1 MKNMEQGE
9 TATQE
14 QTAGET
20 QSQEKK
26 YTDDDLDRI
35 IGKRLAREREKI
47 AKTQKEQES
56 DLDKRERKLNK
67 REMKAD
73 AIDILSEKGLPRS
86 LADLLDYESKESC
99 EASISKVEG
108 IIEELHDLWEIDRST
123 GRVPKKY
130 GGSENVNV
138 IERAFRPQE

>member
-1 MKNMEQGE
+1 MENMEQGK

-14 QTAGET
+14 ETAGEVEG
-20 QSQEKK
+20 QKKK

-47 AKTQKEQES
+47 AKSQKEQES
-56 DLDKRERKLNK
+56 DLDKRERELNK

-73 AIDILSEKGLPRS
+73 AIDMLSEKGLPRS

-99 EASISKVEG
+99 EASISKVEE
-108 IIEELHDLWEIDRST
+108 IIEELHDLWEIERST
-123 GRVPKKY
+123 GNTPKKY
-130 GGSENVNV
+130 GGSEKVDV
-138 IERAFRPQE
+138 IEQAFKPQK